1 MEFEKYVYAYD
12 PDDVSDNTLAGVYK
26 LTTTAKCKNDQS
38 YVSEGAE
45 AMKKGDNDTGVTYI
59 VVTTS
64 DLIFSSDNKLYD
76 NGYFSRYYGME
87 SCADLNDIKDLFDN
101 NNYVLVNYDEN
112 FKELKDAEPSTEKAT
127 EKATEK
133 STEKT
138 TEKSDE
144 KSTEKAT
151 TKTSEVSTEKAT
163 AKN

>member
-1 MEFEKYVYAYD
+1 MAECSVNME
-12 PDDVSDNTLAGVYK
+12 VSMLHIPGEFLYSPHSSN
-26 LTTTAKCKNDQS
+26 
-38 YVSEGAE
+38 
-45 AMKKGDNDTGVTYI
+45 I
-59 VVTTS
+59 